1 MTDRELLER
10 YMGLK
15 VLMAEQGRT
24 ENIVDAYITCTT
36 EICMKYFDERGL
48 ADLGAREKIRRQL
61 EEKEHEK

>member
-1 MTDRELLER
+1 
-10 YMGLK
+10 MGLK

-61 EEKEHEK
+61 EEKENEK

>member
-36 EICMKYFDERGL
+36 EICMRSFADHGL
-48 ADLGAREKIRRQL
+48 VDRKAREKIK
-61 EEKEHEK
+61 EEIECH